1 MDSLPPPLSGV
12 YYVWSF
18 LLLPSSLVLN
28 LAAFIL
34 VLRSAGTCYK
44 DPIVPPIL
52 SLLGESRLKWYKQCY
67 Q

>member
-12 YYVWSF
+12 YFVWS
-18 LLLPSSLVLN
+18 LLFLPSSLVLN

-44 DPIVPPIL
+44 DPIVPPLL
-52 SLLGESRLKWYKQCY
+52 SVLGKSRLNWY
-67 Q
+67 